1 MHQADEDEAEG
12 RNRKE
17 RMISVTAVTAATVLR
32 IPDRYRKTVT
42 AVTTVTEEGQ
52 MQKNVQISYELF
64 IDLIRFHLFGF
75 DENEAKIRMDLKR
88 KLNTMCDMN
97 SVKASMWRTQRL
109 PSTCLILL
117 MTATVIMK
125 DCSQPL

>member
-1 MHQADEDEAEG
+1 MHKADEDEAEG

-17 RMISVTAVTAATVLR
+17 RRISVTAVTAATVLR

-42 AVTTVTEEGQ
+42 AVTTVTVEVQ

-64 IDLIRFHLFGF
+64 IDLIKFHLFGF

-88 KLNTMCDMN
+88 KLNTMCARELYT
-97 SVKASMWRTQRL
+97 KYK
-109 PSTCLILL
+109 
-117 MTATVIMK
+117 TAGTDAEREEARQKYLDSRGIPE
-125 DCSQPL
+125 DFRW

>member
-1 MHQADEDEAEG
+1 
-12 RNRKE
+12 
-17 RMISVTAVTAATVLR
+17 MISVTAVIAATVLR

-64 IDLIRFHLFGF
+64 IDLIKFHLFGF

-88 KLNTMCDMN
+88 KLNTMCARELYT
-97 SVKASMWRTQRL
+97 KYK
-109 PSTCLILL
+109 
-117 MTATVIMK
+117 TAGTDAEREEARQKYLDSRGIPE
-125 DCSQPL
+125 DFRW

>member
-1 MHQADEDEAEG
+1 MHKADEDEAEG

-17 RMISVTAVTAATVLR
+17 RMISVTAVIAATVLR

-75 DENEAKIRMDLKR
+75 DENEVKIRMDLER
-88 KLNTMCDMN
+88 KLNTMCDRELYT
-97 SVKASMWRTQRL
+97 KYK
-109 PSTCLILL
+109 
-117 MTATVIMK
+117 TAGTDVEREEARQKYLDSRGIPE
-125 DCSQPL
+125 DFRW

>member
-1 MHQADEDEAEG
+1 MYKTDEDEAEG
-12 RNRKE
+12 GNRKE
-17 RMISVTAVTAATVLR
+17 RMISVTAVTAATALR

-64 IDLIRFHLFGF
+64 IDLIKFHLFGF

-88 KLNTMCDMN
+88 KLNTMCARELYT
-97 SVKASMWRTQRL
+97 KYK
-109 PSTCLILL
+109 
-117 MTATVIMK
+117 TAGIDAEREEARQK
-125 DCSQPL
+125 YLDSRGIPEDFRW

>member
-1 MHQADEDEAEG
+1 MHKTDEDEAEG

-17 RMISVTAVTAATVLR
+17 RMISVTAVTAATALR

-42 AVTTVTEEGQ
+42 AVTTVTEEVQ

-64 IDLIRFHLFGF
+64 IDLIKFHLFGF

-88 KLNTMCDMN
+88 KLNPMCARELYT
-97 SVKASMWRTQRL
+97 KYK
-109 PSTCLILL
+109 
-117 MTATVIMK
+117 TAGTDAEREEARQKYLDSRGIPE
-125 DCSQPL
+125 DFRW

>member
-1 MHQADEDEAEG
+1 MHKADEDEAEG

-17 RMISVTAVTAATVLR
+17 RMISVTAVIAATVLR

-64 IDLIRFHLFGF
+64 IDLI
-75 DENEAKIRMDLKR
+75 
-88 KLNTMCDMN
+88 
-97 SVKASMWRTQRL
+97 
-109 PSTCLILL
+109 
-117 MTATVIMK
+117 
-125 DCSQPL
+125 

>member
-1 MHQADEDEAEG
+1 MHKADEDEAEG

-42 AVTTVTEEGQ
+42 AVTTVTEERQ

-64 IDLIRFHLFGF
+64 IDLIKFHLFGF
-75 DENEAKIRMDLKR
+75 DENEAKIRTDLER
-88 KLNTMCDMN
+88 KLNTMCEREFYT
-97 SVKASMWRTQRL
+97 KYK
-109 PSTCLILL
+109 
-117 MTATVIMK
+117 TAGTDAEREEARQKYLDSRGIPE
-125 DCSQPL
+125 DFRW

>member
-1 MHQADEDEAEG
+1 MHKADEDEAEG

-17 RMISVTAVTAATVLR
+17 RMISVTAVIAATVLR

-64 IDLIRFHLFGF
+64 IDLIKFQ
-75 DENEAKIRMDLKR
+75 IRMDLKR
-88 KLNTMCDMN
+88 KLNTMCARELYT
-97 SVKASMWRTQRL
+97 KYK
-109 PSTCLILL
+109 
-117 MTATVIMK
+117 TAGTDAEREEARQKYLDSRGIPE
-125 DCSQPL
+125 DFRW

>member
-1 MHQADEDEAEG
+1 MYKTDEDEAEG
-12 RNRKE
+12 GNRKE
-17 RMISVTAVTAATVLR
+17 RMISVTAVTAATALR

-64 IDLIRFHLFGF
+64 IDLIKFHLFGF

-88 KLNTMCDMN
+88 KLNTMCARELYT
-97 SVKASMWRTQRL
+97 KYK
-109 PSTCLILL
+109 
-117 MTATVIMK
+117 TAGTDAEREEARQKYLDSRGIPE
-125 DCSQPL
+125 DFRW

>member
-1 MHQADEDEAEG
+1 MHKADEDEAEG

-64 IDLIRFHLFGF
+64 IDLI
-75 DENEAKIRMDLKR
+75 
-88 KLNTMCDMN
+88 TMCARELYT
-97 SVKASMWRTQRL
+97 KYK
-109 PSTCLILL
+109 
-117 MTATVIMK
+117 TAGTDAEREEARQKYLDSRGIPE
-125 DCSQPL
+125 DFRW

>member
-1 MHQADEDEAEG
+1 MHKADEDEAEG

-42 AVTTVTEEGQ
+42 AVTTVTEERQ

-64 IDLIRFHLFGF
+64 IDLIKFHLFGF

-88 KLNTMCDMN
+88 KLNTMCARELYT
-97 SVKASMWRTQRL
+97 KYK
-109 PSTCLILL
+109 
-117 MTATVIMK
+117 TAGTDAEREEARQKYLDSRGIPE
-125 DCSQPL
+125 DFRW